1 MLSEKVVKIVELE
14 RELGVMISEF
24 GGVRESYKWVIV

>member
-24 GGVRESYKWVIV
+24 GEVREIYKWVIV